1 MLLPLAVDPAGQR
14 VLVIGTSA
22 EARDLAAVLLASGA
36 HVTVLE
42 EPYARRYLT
51 PRPWLIILGVTN
63 SAESQLVEQEARD
76 RGILLVRCDGAD
88 PRPGQ
93 ARLSL

>member
-1 MLLPLAVDPAGQR
+1 MLLSLALDPAGQR
-14 VLVIGTSA
+14 VLVVGTGA
-22 EARDLAAVLLASGA
+22 EAVRLASSLQVSGA
-36 HVTVLE
+36 QVTVLE
-42 EPYARRYLT
+42 EPYARRFLT
-51 PRPWLIILGVTN
+51 PRPWLIILGITN